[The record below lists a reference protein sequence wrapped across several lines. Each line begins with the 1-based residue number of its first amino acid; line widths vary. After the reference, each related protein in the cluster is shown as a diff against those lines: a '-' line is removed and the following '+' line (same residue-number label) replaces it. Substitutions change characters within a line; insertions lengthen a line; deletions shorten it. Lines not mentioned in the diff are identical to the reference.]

1 MTETLCAQNKISFF
15 KIKKILQYNSF
26 FKKYILEIAVD
37 TLLFFSEQFKKF
49 ILSV

>member
-15 KIKKILQYNSF
+15 KIKKILQNNSF
-26 FKKYILEIAVD
+26 FKKYIQIAVD
-37 TLLFFSEQFKKF
+37 TLLFFSEHFKKF